1 MTGSAKNRSLN
12 SALGMATRLLPAL
25 GSCYSMYFNVCSWCT
40 ANVYNIGLVVEAG
53 SLYDDSMYIQ

>member
-1 MTGSAKNRSLN
+1 
-12 SALGMATRLLPAL
+12 MATRLLPAL